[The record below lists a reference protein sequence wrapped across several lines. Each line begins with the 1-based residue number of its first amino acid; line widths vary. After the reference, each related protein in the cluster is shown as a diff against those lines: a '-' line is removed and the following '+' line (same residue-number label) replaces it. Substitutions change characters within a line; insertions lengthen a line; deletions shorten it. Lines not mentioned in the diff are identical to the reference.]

1 MASSSRAGAAAH
13 VRRSPCA
20 RSRRVSGWSAPSR
33 CTRPCS
39 RRSRSSVTARSGA
52 RSCITCEIAAA
63 RLPASRKS
71 ATTDREGAAPL
82 ESFGGG
88 RKRGRMGSGGSRSA
102 CDLATERERLA
113 GLFAIEDEARAGGHL
128 LIAGVDEVGRGC
140 LAGPVYAGA
149 VVFDRRVALPG
160 LDDSKALVPE
170 VRESLASRIR
180 EVARGA
186 EVGAATA
193 AEVDAIGI
201 VAATLLAM
209 RRALD
214 LLRGAGLL
222 PSLVLVDAA
231 RVPGLE
237 IAQRAYVRGAGRR
250 SPRPLSW
257 RRWRATPGWTSWRG
271 AFPSTD
277 SDRIGDTERPSISP
291 RCGD

>member
-1 MASSSRAGAAAH
+1 
-13 VRRSPCA
+13 
-20 RSRRVSGWSAPSR
+20 
-33 CTRPCS
+33 
-39 RRSRSSVTARSGA
+39 
-52 RSCITCEIAAA
+52 
-63 RLPASRKS
+63 
-71 ATTDREGAAPL
+71 
-82 ESFGGG
+82 
-88 RKRGRMGSGGSRSA
+88 MGSGGSRSA

-160 LDDSKALVPE
+160 LDDSKALLPE

-214 LLRGAGLL
+214 FLRGAGLL
-222 PSLVLVDAA
+222 PSLVLVDAV

-237 IAQRAYVRGAGRR
+237 IAQRAYVRGDRR
-250 SPRPLSW
+250 VAVIAAASIVAKVARDARMDELERRFPVYGFGSHRGYGTPEHLSAL
-257 RRWRATPGWTSWRG
+257 RRYGPCPEHRLTFDRVVVRRG
-271 AFPSTD
+271 APKAA
-277 SDRIGDTERPSISP
+277 
-291 RCGD
+291 

>member
-1 MASSSRAGAAAH
+1 
-13 VRRSPCA
+13 
-20 RSRRVSGWSAPSR
+20 
-33 CTRPCS
+33 
-39 RRSRSSVTARSGA
+39 
-52 RSCITCEIAAA
+52 
-63 RLPASRKS
+63 
-71 ATTDREGAAPL
+71 
-82 ESFGGG
+82 
-88 RKRGRMGSGGSRSA
+88 MGSGGSRSA

-160 LDDSKALVPE
+160 LDDSKALLPE

-186 EVGAATA
+186 KVGAATA

-222 PSLVLVDAA
+222 PSLVLVDAV

-237 IAQRAYVRGAGRR
+237 IAQRAYVRGDGRVAVIAAASIVAKVAR
-250 SPRPLSW
+250 DARMDELERRFPVYGFGSHRGYGTPEHLSAL
-257 RRWRATPGWTSWRG
+257 RRHGPCPEHRLTFDRVVVRRG
-271 AFPSTD
+271 APKAA
-277 SDRIGDTERPSISP
+277 
-291 RCGD
+291 

>member
-1 MASSSRAGAAAH
+1 
-13 VRRSPCA
+13 
-20 RSRRVSGWSAPSR
+20 
-33 CTRPCS
+33 
-39 RRSRSSVTARSGA
+39 
-52 RSCITCEIAAA
+52 
-63 RLPASRKS
+63 
-71 ATTDREGAAPL
+71 
-82 ESFGGG
+82 
-88 RKRGRMGSGGSRSA
+88 MGSGGSRSA

-160 LDDSKALVPE
+160 LDDSKALLPE

-186 EVGAATA
+186 KVGAATA

-222 PSLVLVDAA
+222 PSLVLVDAV

-237 IAQRAYVRGAGRR
+237 IAQRA
-250 SPRPLSW
+250 
-257 RRWRATPGWTSWRG
+257 
-271 AFPSTD
+271 
-277 SDRIGDTERPSISP
+277 
-291 RCGD
+291 

>member
-1 MASSSRAGAAAH
+1 
-13 VRRSPCA
+13 
-20 RSRRVSGWSAPSR
+20 
-33 CTRPCS
+33 
-39 RRSRSSVTARSGA
+39 
-52 RSCITCEIAAA
+52 
-63 RLPASRKS
+63 
-71 ATTDREGAAPL
+71 
-82 ESFGGG
+82 
-88 RKRGRMGSGGSRSA
+88 MGSGGSRSA

-160 LDDSKALVPE
+160 LDDSKALLPE

-222 PSLVLVDAA
+222 PSLVLVDAV

-237 IAQRAYVRGAGRR
+237 LAQRAYIRGDGRVAAIAAASIVAKVARDARMDELERRFPVYGFGSHRGYGTPEHLSALRRHGPCPEHRLTFDRVVVRRGA
-250 SPRPLSW
+250 PK
-257 RRWRATPGWTSWRG
+257 A
-271 AFPSTD
+271 A
-277 SDRIGDTERPSISP
+277 
-291 RCGD
+291 

>member
-1 MASSSRAGAAAH
+1 
-13 VRRSPCA
+13 
-20 RSRRVSGWSAPSR
+20 
-33 CTRPCS
+33 
-39 RRSRSSVTARSGA
+39 
-52 RSCITCEIAAA
+52 
-63 RLPASRKS
+63 
-71 ATTDREGAAPL
+71 
-82 ESFGGG
+82 
-88 RKRGRMGSGGSRSA
+88 MGSGGSRSA

-160 LDDSKALVPE
+160 LDDSKALLPE

-222 PSLVLVDAA
+222 PSLVLVDAV

-237 IAQRAYVRGAGRR
+237 IAQRAYVRGDGRVAVIAAASIVAKVAR
-250 SPRPLSW
+250 DARMDELERRFPVYGFGSHRGYGTPEHLSAL
-257 RRWRATPGWTSWRG
+257 RRHGPCPEHRLTFDRVVVRRG
-271 AFPSTD
+271 APKAA
-277 SDRIGDTERPSISP
+277 
-291 RCGD
+291 

>member
-1 MASSSRAGAAAH
+1 
-13 VRRSPCA
+13 
-20 RSRRVSGWSAPSR
+20 
-33 CTRPCS
+33 
-39 RRSRSSVTARSGA
+39 
-52 RSCITCEIAAA
+52 
-63 RLPASRKS
+63 
-71 ATTDREGAAPL
+71 
-82 ESFGGG
+82 
-88 RKRGRMGSGGSRSA
+88 
-102 CDLATERERLA
+102 LA

-160 LDDSKALVPE
+160 LDDSKALLPE

-186 EVGAATA
+186 KVGAATA

-222 PSLVLVDAA
+222 PSLVLVDAV

-237 IAQRAYVRGAGRR
+237 IAQRAYVRGDGRVAVIAAASIVAKVAR
-250 SPRPLSW
+250 DARMDELERRFPVYGFGSHRGYGTPEHLSAL
-257 RRWRATPGWTSWRG
+257 RRHGPCPEHRLTFDRVVVRRG
-271 AFPSTD
+271 APKAA
-277 SDRIGDTERPSISP
+277 
-291 RCGD
+291 

>member
-1 MASSSRAGAAAH
+1 
-13 VRRSPCA
+13 
-20 RSRRVSGWSAPSR
+20 
-33 CTRPCS
+33 
-39 RRSRSSVTARSGA
+39 
-52 RSCITCEIAAA
+52 
-63 RLPASRKS
+63 
-71 ATTDREGAAPL
+71 
-82 ESFGGG
+82 
-88 RKRGRMGSGGSRSA
+88 MGSGGSRSA

-160 LDDSKALVPE
+160 LDDSKALLPE

-186 EVGAATA
+186 KVGAATA

-222 PSLVLVDAA
+222 PSLVLVDAV

-237 IAQRAYVRGAGRR
+237 IAQRAYVRGDRR
-250 SPRPLSW
+250 VAVIAAASIVAKVARDARMDELERRFPVYGFGSHRGYGTPEHLSAL
-257 RRWRATPGWTSWRG
+257 RRHGPCPEHRLTFDRVVVRRG
-271 AFPSTD
+271 APKAA
-277 SDRIGDTERPSISP
+277 
-291 RCGD
+291 

>member
-1 MASSSRAGAAAH
+1 
-13 VRRSPCA
+13 
-20 RSRRVSGWSAPSR
+20 
-33 CTRPCS
+33 
-39 RRSRSSVTARSGA
+39 
-52 RSCITCEIAAA
+52 
-63 RLPASRKS
+63 
-71 ATTDREGAAPL
+71 
-82 ESFGGG
+82 
-88 RKRGRMGSGGSRSA
+88 MGSGGSRSA
-102 CDLATERERLA
+102 CDLAAERERLA

-149 VVFDRRVALPG
+149 VVFDRLVALPG
-160 LDDSKALVPE
+160 LDDSKALLPE

-222 PSLVLVDAA
+222 PSLVLVDAV

-237 IAQRAYVRGAGRR
+237 IAQRAYVRGDGRVAAIAAASIVAKVAR
-250 SPRPLSW
+250 DARMDELERRFPIYGFGSHRGYGTPEHLSAL
-257 RRWRATPGWTSWRG
+257 RRHGPCPEHRLTFDRVVVRRG
-271 AFPSTD
+271 APKAA
-277 SDRIGDTERPSISP
+277 
-291 RCGD
+291 

>member
-1 MASSSRAGAAAH
+1 
-13 VRRSPCA
+13 
-20 RSRRVSGWSAPSR
+20 
-33 CTRPCS
+33 
-39 RRSRSSVTARSGA
+39 
-52 RSCITCEIAAA
+52 
-63 RLPASRKS
+63 
-71 ATTDREGAAPL
+71 
-82 ESFGGG
+82 
-88 RKRGRMGSGGSRSA
+88 
-102 CDLATERERLA
+102 LA

-160 LDDSKALVPE
+160 LDDSKALLPE

-222 PSLVLVDAA
+222 PSLVLVDAV

-237 IAQRAYVRGAGRR
+237 IAQRAYVRGDGRVAVIAAASIVAKVAR
-250 SPRPLSW
+250 DARMDELERRFPVYGFGSHRGYGTPEHLSAL
-257 RRWRATPGWTSWRG
+257 RRHGPCPEHRLTFDRVVVRRG
-271 AFPSTD
+271 APKAA
-277 SDRIGDTERPSISP
+277 
-291 RCGD
+291 